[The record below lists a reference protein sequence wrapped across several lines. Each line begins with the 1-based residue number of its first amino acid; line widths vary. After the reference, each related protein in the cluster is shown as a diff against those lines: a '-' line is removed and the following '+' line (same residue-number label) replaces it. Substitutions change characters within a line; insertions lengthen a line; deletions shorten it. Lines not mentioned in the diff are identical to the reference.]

1 MIEMVKI
8 KWKNAFGE
16 GVEPIG
22 GIWAAVDNVGKG
34 VCHSYIFCEDCMLD
48 GHCGELVYEI

>member
-1 MIEMVKI
+1 MVKI